1 MESMERRDPLPVWQQ
16 AALLGGIT
24 FAVFSASLSADFV
37 YDARMQILTGDFI
50 YDPGNWLAVL
60 SFRVLGM
67 DVLDFNRPAMLAS
80 LMLDA
85 AVWGR
90 EPFGYHLTS
99 LLLHVVNVLLVWAVL
114 RQAGSLNHQVRGGRS
129 DGLSC
134 FLATLVFALHPV
146 VTEAV
151 SEPTFREDLLV
162 ASFTLGAI
170 LLAMRHE
177 AASGIDHG
185 RALGCAAYCLCAVA
199 SKESGLAAPLLMAV
213 YWWLFRRNEP
223 QRFWQAAIGGGAAA
237 SAAFLAARFLLEPA
251 QSAIFETRPQYPG
264 GSFQAA
270 MAIQPQILALYA
282 QLIVL
287 PVNLSADYGLHS
299 VRYLPLPVSVLILA
313 ALVVAAAFAIR
324 SDRRMSLAVALVALP
339 LLPVSNLFPIYR
351 AAADRYLYLPMA
363 GVAVALGLL
372 LDAPWLRARGRIREA
387 CLFAS
392 VGAIA
397 LLGMGSIERQKVWTD
412 SLNLWEDTARKN
424 PLSSTAASGL
434 GEALREVGRLPE
446 AEQSIRVALRLSDE
460 KRADPWAML
469 ALILDEQGRPEEADK
484 ALRKALEIDPRLAD
498 PDGRVRSLA
507 MERSVADGLQPLLE
521 RLNRP

>member
-1 MESMERRDPLPVWQQ
+1 
-16 AALLGGIT
+16 
-24 FAVFSASLSADFV
+24 
-37 YDARMQILTGDFI
+37 
-50 YDPGNWLAVL
+50 
-60 SFRVLGM
+60 
-67 DVLDFNRPAMLAS
+67 
-80 LMLDA
+80 
-85 AVWGR
+85 
-90 EPFGYHLTS
+90 
-99 LLLHVVNVLLVWAVL
+99 
-114 RQAGSLNHQVRGGRS
+114 
-129 DGLSC
+129 
-134 FLATLVFALHPV
+134 
-146 VTEAV
+146 
-151 SEPTFREDLLV
+151 
-162 ASFTLGAI
+162 
-170 LLAMRHE
+170 
-177 AASGIDHG
+177 
-185 RALGCAAYCLCAVA
+185 
-199 SKESGLAAPLLMAV
+199 
-213 YWWLFRRNEP
+213 
-223 QRFWQAAIGGGAAA
+223 
-237 SAAFLAARFLLEPA
+237 
-251 QSAIFETRPQYPG
+251 
-264 GSFQAA
+264 

-287 PVNLSADYGLHS
+287 PVNLSADYGLQS

-469 ALILDEQGRPEEADK
+469 ALILDEQGRPEEADN